1 MQDVPVTW
9 KYLAKIVNVLVM
21 CGSVQLVEGGACQAS
36 ATEQATSW
44 IHMSALQWQGTV
56 AMLT

>member
-1 MQDVPVTW
+1 MTW